1 MNAYSQLLLEHLRS
15 LKCPQWHEGDE
26 LNPDNKPIVQ
36 KTKFTNPE
44 QPVDK
49 SVDDVEKEKED

>member
-1 MNAYSQLLLEHLRS
+1 MSNAFSRRF
-15 LKCPQWHEGDE
+15 LKYPQWHEGDE

-49 SVDDVEKEKED
+49 SVDDVEKEEED